1 MIENNNY
8 ECKRCSYQCYQ
19 LNDMKK
25 HLNKKIICLRNIES
39 YNYKDEDL
47 IKLSLI
53 RKNNDKKFKENYFI
67 CNICYKSFCNK
78 SNLNRHKNLFCKK
91 IEKNENEN
99 INKKSIN
106 ITKNIIEEL
115 SIIENKSV
123 ENNSTENKSTENKSV
138 ENKST
143 ENKSVE
149 NKSVENKSIENKS
162 VENKSIENNSIEN
175 KSVENKSTENN
186 STENNST
193 ENNSTENNSTE
204 KLLSDN
210 NFIHDKNKY
219 KTDNKNIY
227 NITNNYTNNINLN
240 INLINSFEENW
251 STTHI
256 DDKTKCLLLLNNS
269 KFTATLENILENNI
283 NLNVLLDNTSENGL
297 VYNKDTFINMNV
309 KDIVK
314 TTMDKLYNKLCDF
327 KNDILISEK
336 NLNIDQKLLEDHIQI
351 AQSKYNNY
359 IQDICVQESVDIF
372 IKDIY
377 NKKKVDTLVNYNSV
391 KNGY

>member
-39 YNYKDEDL
+39 YKYKDEDL

-53 RKNNDKKFKENYFI
+53 RKNNDKKLKENYFI
-67 CNICYKSFCNK
+67 CDICYKNFCNK
-78 SNLNRHKNLFCKK
+78 SNLNRHKNLLCKK
-91 IEKNENEN
+91 KEN
-99 INKKSIN
+99 INKEIIN

-115 SIIENKSV
+115 SIIDNNIS
-123 ENNSTENKSTENKSV
+123 ENNIS
-138 ENKST
+138 
-143 ENKSVE
+143 
-149 NKSVENKSIENKS
+149 
-162 VENKSIENNSIEN
+162 ENNIS
-175 KSVENKSTENN
+175 ENN
-186 STENNST
+186 ISENNIS
-193 ENNSTENNSTE
+193 ENNISENNISE
-204 KLLSDN
+204 NNISENNISENNISENNISEN
-210 NFIHDKNKY
+210 NFIHDKNEY
-219 KTDNKNIY
+219 KNEYKNDNKNIY

-251 STTHI
+251 TTTHI

-297 VYNKDTFINMNV
+297 VYNKDTFINMSV

-336 NLNIDQKLLEDHIQI
+336 NLNIDEKLLEDHIQI
-351 AQSKYNNY
+351 AHSKYNNY